1 MDAYVTNWNGSN
13 PWEDNNSSS
22 LAWTEE
28 DEIASVK
35 TFLKG
40 SFSSSLLSI
49 GEPAFNKFLLVQ
61 MKL

>member
-35 TFLKG
+35 TFFKE
-40 SFSSSLLSI
+40 SFS
-49 GEPAFNKFLLVQ
+49 
-61 MKL
+61 